1 MLSNSVV
8 FSKKIQDLVDTG
20 KIDLVTSIDS
30 GNENTFLNIRGK
42 NKFFDVFK
50 NLSKYSQFKPENVV
64 IKFIFTEG
72 NLDLKEV
79 VEFANEIKKRGL

>member
-1 MLSNSVV
+1 MILV
-8 FSKKIQDLVDTG
+8 KLIQNY
-20 KIDLVTSIDS
+20 IDS

-79 VEFANEIKKRGL
+79 VEFANEIKKEGFNKKCLSNKYRL